1 MPITGDGW
9 EMHIVR
15 TAEQHRPSEDRTRT
29 VGNYRIF
36 HDGVAQAG
44 PAMSGMVAETVGPG
58 RNVPVNNGLRI
69 EAGRYPLATW
79 GGDDYVTHGYS
90 PSDDPA
96 AGPKPGLELRDT
108 GERTEILLHPGH
120 DFLASI
126 GCINPCTSLPDASED
141 ITYASSRRRVITII
155 DDISAFVGAGFPPT
169 NGHRIP
175 NAFIVIDGE
184 P

>member
-1 MPITGDGW
+1 MPITGHGW

-15 TAEQHRPSEDRTRT
+15 KSEQHRPSEGRTRT
-29 VGNYRIF
+29 VGRYRIF
-36 HDGVAQAG
+36 HDGVAQG
-44 PAMSGMVAETVGPG
+44 GRDMSGMVAETVGPG
-58 RNVPVNNGLRI
+58 KNTPVNNGLRI
-69 EAGRYPLATW
+69 EQGRYPLATW

-90 PSDDPA
+90 PSDDPGA
-96 AGPKPGLELRDT
+96 DPKPGLELRNT

-141 ITYASSRRRVITII
+141 ITYTGSRRRVISII
-155 DDISAFVGAGFPPT
+155 DDISAFVGAAFPAE
-169 NGHRIP
+169 NGESIA